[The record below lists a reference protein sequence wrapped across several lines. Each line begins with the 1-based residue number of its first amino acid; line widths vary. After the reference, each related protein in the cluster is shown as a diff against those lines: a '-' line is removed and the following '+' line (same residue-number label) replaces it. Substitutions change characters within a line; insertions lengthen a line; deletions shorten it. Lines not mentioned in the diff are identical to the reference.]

1 MSNAQAS
8 FEYLAVLALTLII
21 LIPSVYIF
29 YNQSRMSK
37 EEVADSQINSIGKQV
52 IDNAKF
58 VHYSGVGS
66 KITLDVE
73 IPSGV
78 ERIYV
83 VRGRELVFDID
94 SSIGKTQIVFFS
106 DIAELEMTPLISPF
120 GAMRIEILAVI
131 DTSNAYKVKLV
142 KKT

>member
-8 FEYLAVLALTLII
+8 FEYLAVLALTLVI

-37 EEVADSQINSIGKQV
+37 EEVVDSQINSIGKEI

-58 VHYSGVGS
+58 VHYSGEGS

-78 ERIYV
+78 DSIYV
-83 VRGRELVFDID
+83 VGGRELVFDLD
-94 SSIGKTQIVFFS
+94 LSIGKTQVVFFS
-106 DIAELEMTPLISPF
+106 EIAELEMTPLESPF
-120 GAMRIEILAVI
+120 GAMRIEILAYI
-131 DTSNAYKVKLV
+131 DASKSYKVKLV
-142 KKT
+142 KK